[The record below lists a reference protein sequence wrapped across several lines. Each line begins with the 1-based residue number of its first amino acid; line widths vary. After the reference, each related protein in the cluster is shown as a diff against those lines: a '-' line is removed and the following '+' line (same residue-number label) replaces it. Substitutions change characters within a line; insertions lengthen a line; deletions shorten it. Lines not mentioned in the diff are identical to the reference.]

1 MKRQPFFYWFTV
13 PAVFLALA
21 FLASMGAIVQYSFR
35 KYIPGSLDVGPVTLE
50 NFGRL
55 AHPLYL
61 NVYLDTLLLS
71 LYTSVFTLLLG
82 YPLAYTMVR
91 ARSPWIKSTVLI
103 VSIVPLFTSEI
114 VRTYAWLNVLGSS
127 GFINSL
133 LLGSGLLDRPLQ
145 MMFTPFGVTVALVH
159 FSMPIMVVIL
169 AAAISHID
177 TDYEKAAASLSAN
190 PIKVFWKITLPLSA
204 PGIISGF
211 VTIFA
216 WTLSAF
222 ATPQLIGGGKVNMVS
237 NIVYQLGFASFNFP
251 FAAVLSLLA
260 VVLTIVLLLVIH
272 ASTRRIEK
280 MSLH

>member
-21 FLASMGAIVQYSFR
+21 FLASMGTIIQYSFR
-35 KYIPGSLDVGPVTLE
+35 KYIPGSLDVGPMTLE
-50 NFGRL
+50 NFERL
-55 AHPLYL
+55 SHPLYF

-71 LYTSVFTLLLG
+71 LYTSVFTLVLG
-82 YPLAYTMVR
+82 YPLAYVMVR
-91 ARSPWIKSTVLI
+91 ARSHWIKSTVLI
-103 VSIVPLFTSEI
+103 IAIVPLFTSEI
-114 VRTYAWLNVLGSS
+114 VRTYAWLNVLGAN

-133 LLGSGLLDRPLQ
+133 LLGTGLLERPLQ
-145 MMFTPFGVTVALVH
+145 MMFTPFGVTIALVH

-177 TDYEKAAASLSAN
+177 INYEKAAASLSAN
-190 PIKVFWKITLPLSA
+190 PIAVFWKVTLPLST

-251 FAAVLSLLA
+251 FAAVLSLIA

-272 ASTRRIEK
+272 VSTRRLEQ

>member
-13 PAVFLALA
+13 PAVVLALA
-21 FLASMGAIVQYSFR
+21 FLASMAAIIQYSFR

-50 NFGRL
+50 NFERL
-55 AHPLYL
+55 AHPLYF

-82 YPLAYTMVR
+82 YPLAYVLVR
-91 ARSPWIKSTVLI
+91 ARSGWIKSTVLI
-103 VSIVPLFTSEI
+103 VSIVPLFTGEI
-114 VRTYAWLNVLGSS
+114 VRTYAWLNVLGNN
-127 GFINSL
+127 GFVNSL
-133 LLGSGLLDRPLQ
+133 LLGTGLLERPIQ

-177 TDYEKAAASLSAN
+177 IAYEKAAASLSAN
-190 PIKVFWKITLPLSA
+190 PIKVFWKITLPLSM
-204 PGIISGF
+204 PGIVSGF

-222 ATPQLIGGGKVNMVS
+222 ATPQLIGGGKVNMIS

-251 FAAVLSLLA
+251 FAAVLSLIA
-260 VVLTIVLLLVIH
+260 IVLTIILLLLIH
-272 ASTRRIEK
+272 ASTRRIEEV
-280 MSLH
+280 SLH

>member
-13 PAVFLALA
+13 PAVVLALA
-21 FLASMGAIVQYSFR
+21 FLASMGAIIQYSFR
-35 KYIPGSLDVGPVTLE
+35 KHIPGSLDVGPVTLE
-50 NFGRL
+50 NFERL
-55 AHPLYL
+55 AHPLYFS
-61 NVYLDTLLLS
+61 VYLDTLLLS
-71 LYTSVFTLLLG
+71 LYTSVFTLVLG
-82 YPLAYTMVR
+82 YPLAYVMVR
-91 ARSPWIKSTVLI
+91 ARSRWIKSTVLI
-103 VSIVPLFTSEI
+103 VSIVPLFTGEI
-114 VRTYAWLNVLGSS
+114 VRTYAWLNVLGHN

-133 LLGSGLLDRPLQ
+133 LLGTGLLDRPLQ

-177 TDYEKAAASLSAN
+177 TAYEKAAASLSAN
-190 PIKVFWKITLPLSA
+190 PIKVFWKITLPLSM
-204 PGIISGF
+204 PGIVSGF

-222 ATPQLIGGGKVNMVS
+222 ATPQLIGGGKVNMIS

-260 VVLTIVLLLVIH
+260 VMLTIVLLLVIY
-272 ASTRRIEK
+272 ASTRRLEK

>member
-13 PAVFLALA
+13 PAVVLALA
-21 FLASMGAIVQYSFR
+21 FLASMAAIIQDSFR

-55 AHPLYL
+55 AHRLYF

-82 YPLAYTMVR
+82 YPLAYVLVR
-91 ARSPWIKSTVLI
+91 ARSGWIKSTVLI
-103 VSIVPLFTSEI
+103 VSIVPLFTGEI
-114 VRTYAWLNVLGSS
+114 VRTYAWLNVLGNN
-127 GFINSL
+127 GFVNSL
-133 LLGSGLLDRPLQ
+133 LLGTGLLERPVQ

-177 TDYEKAAASLSAN
+177 IAYEKAAASLSAN
-190 PIKVFWKITLPLSA
+190 PIKVFWKITLPLSM
-204 PGIISGF
+204 PGIVSGF

-222 ATPQLIGGGKVNMVS
+222 ATPQLIGGGKVNMIS

-251 FAAVLSLLA
+251 FAAVLSLIA
-260 VVLTIVLLLVIH
+260 VVLTIVLLLLIH
-272 ASTRRIEK
+272 ASTRRIEE

>member
-13 PAVFLALA
+13 PAVFVALA
-21 FLASMGAIVQYSFR
+21 FLASMGTIIQYSFR
-35 KYIPGSLDVGPVTLE
+35 KHIPGSLDVGPVTLE
-50 NFGRL
+50 NFERL
-55 AHPLYL
+55 SHPLYF

-71 LYTSVFTLLLG
+71 LYTSVFTLVLA
-82 YPLAYTMVR
+82 YPLAYVMVR
-91 ARSPWIKSTVLI
+91 ARAHWIKSTVLI
-103 VSIVPLFTSEI
+103 IAIVPLFTSEI
-114 VRTYAWLNVLGSS
+114 VRTYAWLNVLGAN

-133 LLGSGLLDRPLQ
+133 LLGTGLLERPLQ

-177 TDYEKAAASLSAN
+177 TDYEKAAASLGAN
-190 PIKVFWKITLPLSA
+190 PIEVFWKVTLPLST
-204 PGIISGF
+204 PGIVSGF

-251 FAAVLSLLA
+251 FAAVLSLIA

-272 ASTRRIEK
+272 VSTRRLEK

>member
-21 FLASMGAIVQYSFR
+21 FLASMGAIIQYSFR
-35 KYIPGSLDVGPVTLE
+35 KYIPGSLDVGPVTLA
-50 NFGRL
+50 NFERL
-55 AHPLYL
+55 GHPLYF

-82 YPLAYTMVR
+82 YPLAYVLVR
-91 ARSPWIKSTVLI
+91 ARSTWVKSTVLI
-103 VSIVPLFTSEI
+103 VSIVPLFTGEI
-114 VRTYAWLNVLGSS
+114 VRTYAWLNVLGNN
-127 GFINSL
+127 GFLNSL
-133 LLGSGLLDRPLQ
+133 LLGSGLIERPIQ

-177 TDYEKAAASLSAN
+177 TAYEKAAASLRAN
-190 PIKVFWKITLPLSA
+190 PLKVFWKITLPLST
-204 PGIISGF
+204 PGIVSGF

-237 NIVYQLGFASFNFP
+237 NVVYQLGFASFNFP

-260 VVLTIVLLLVIH
+260 VVLTIALLLVIH
-272 ASTRRIEK
+272 ASTRRVEE

>member
-13 PAVFLALA
+13 PAVVLALA
-21 FLASMGAIVQYSFR
+21 FLASMAAIIQYSFR

-55 AHPLYL
+55 AHPLYF

-71 LYTSVFTLLLG
+71 LYTSVFTLVLG
-82 YPLAYTMVR
+82 YPLAYVLVR
-91 ARSPWIKSTVLI
+91 ARSGWIKSTVLI
-103 VSIVPLFTSEI
+103 VSIVPLFTGEI
-114 VRTYAWLNVLGSS
+114 VRTYAWLNVLGNN

-133 LLGSGLLDRPLQ
+133 LLGTGLLERPVQ

-177 TDYEKAAASLSAN
+177 IAYEKAAASLSAN
-190 PIKVFWKITLPLSA
+190 PIEVFWKITLPLSM
-204 PGIISGF
+204 PGIVSGF

-222 ATPQLIGGGKVNMVS
+222 ATPQLIGGGKVNMIS

-251 FAAVLSLLA
+251 FAAVLSLIA
-260 VVLTIVLLLVIH
+260 VVLTIVLLLLIH
-272 ASTRRIEK
+272 ASTRRVEE

>member
-1 MKRQPFFYWFTV
+1 MKRPPFFYWFTV
-13 PAVFLALA
+13 PAVVLALA
-21 FLASMGAIVQYSFR
+21 FLASMATIIQYSFR

-50 NFGRL
+50 NFERL
-55 AHPLYL
+55 AHPLYF

-71 LYTSVFTLLLG
+71 LYTSVFTLVLG
-82 YPLAYTMVR
+82 YPLAYVMVR
-91 ARSPWIKSTVLI
+91 ARSGWIKSTVLI
-103 VSIVPLFTSEI
+103 ISIVPLFTGEI
-114 VRTYAWLNVLGSS
+114 VRTYAWLNVLGNN

-133 LLGSGLLDRPLQ
+133 LLGTGLLERPVQ
-145 MMFTPFGVTVALVH
+145 MLFTPFGVTVALVH

-190 PIKVFWKITLPLSA
+190 PIKVFWKVTLPLST
-204 PGIISGF
+204 PGIVSGF

-260 VVLTIVLLLVIH
+260 VMLTIVLLLVIY
-272 ASTRRIEK
+272 ASTRRLEK

>member
-13 PAVFLALA
+13 PAVVLALA
-21 FLASMGAIVQYSFR
+21 FLASMAAIIQYSFR

-50 NFGRL
+50 NFERL
-55 AHPLYL
+55 AHPLYF

-71 LYTSVFTLLLG
+71 LYTSVFTLVLG
-82 YPLAYTMVR
+82 YPLAYVLVR
-91 ARSPWIKSTVLI
+91 ARSGWIKSTVLI
-103 VSIVPLFTSEI
+103 VSIVPLFTGEI
-114 VRTYAWLNVLGSS
+114 VRTYAWLNVLGNN

-133 LLGSGLLDRPLQ
+133 LLGSGLIERPVQ

-177 TDYEKAAASLSAN
+177 IAYEKAAASLSAN
-190 PIKVFWKITLPLSA
+190 PVKVFWKITLPLSM
-204 PGIISGF
+204 PGIVSGF

-222 ATPQLIGGGKVNMVS
+222 ATPQLIGGGKVNMIS

-260 VVLTIVLLLVIH
+260 VVLTIILLLLIH
-272 ASTRRIEK
+272 ISTRRVEE

>member
-13 PAVFLALA
+13 PAVVLALA
-21 FLASMGAIVQYSFR
+21 FLASMGAIIQYSFR

-50 NFGRL
+50 NFERL
-55 AHPLYL
+55 AHPLYF

-71 LYTSVFTLLLG
+71 LYTSVFTLVLG
-82 YPLAYTMVR
+82 YPLAYVMVR

-103 VSIVPLFTSEI
+103 VSIVPLFTGEI
-114 VRTYAWLNVLGSS
+114 VRTYAWLNVLGAN

-177 TDYEKAAASLSAN
+177 IDYEKAAASLGAN
-190 PIKVFWKITLPLSA
+190 PIKVFWKVTLPLST
-204 PGIISGF
+204 PGIVSGF

-260 VVLTIVLLLVIH
+260 VMLTIVLLLVIY
-272 ASTRRIEK
+272 ASTRRLEK

>member
-13 PAVFLALA
+13 PAVVLALA
-21 FLASMGAIVQYSFR
+21 FLASMAAIIQYSFR

-50 NFGRL
+50 NFERL
-55 AHPLYL
+55 AHPLYF

-82 YPLAYTMVR
+82 YPLAYVLVR
-91 ARSPWIKSTVLI
+91 ARSAWIKSTVLI
-103 VSIVPLFTSEI
+103 VSIVPLFTGEI
-114 VRTYAWLNVLGSS
+114 VRTYAWLNVLGNN
-127 GFINSL
+127 GFVNSL
-133 LLGSGLLDRPLQ
+133 LLGTGLIEHPVQ

-177 TDYEKAAASLSAN
+177 IAYEKAAASLSAN
-190 PIKVFWKITLPLSA
+190 PIKVFWKITLPLSM

-222 ATPQLIGGGKVNMVS
+222 ATPQLIGGGKVNMIS

-251 FAAVLSLLA
+251 FAAVLSLIA
-260 VVLTIVLLLVIH
+260 VVLTIVLLLLIH
-272 ASTRRIEK
+272 ASTRRIEEV
-280 MSLH
+280 SLH

>member
-13 PAVFLALA
+13 PAVFVALA
-21 FLASMGAIVQYSFR
+21 FLASMGTIIQYSFR
-35 KYIPGSLDVGPVTLE
+35 KYIPGSLDVGPLTLD
-50 NFGRL
+50 NFERL
-55 AHPLYL
+55 SHPLYF

-71 LYTSVFTLLLG
+71 LYTSVFTLVLG
-82 YPLAYTMVR
+82 YPLAYVMVR
-91 ARSPWIKSTVLI
+91 ARARWIKSTVLI
-103 VSIVPLFTSEI
+103 VAIVPLFTSEI
-114 VRTYAWLNVLGSS
+114 VRTYAWLNVLGAN

-133 LLGSGLLDRPLQ
+133 LLGSGLLERPLQ

-177 TDYEKAAASLSAN
+177 IDYEKAAASLSAN
-190 PIKVFWKITLPLSA
+190 PIKVFWKVTLPLSM
-204 PGIISGF
+204 PGIVSGF

-251 FAAVLSLLA
+251 FAAVLSLIA

-272 ASTRRIEK
+272 ASTRRLEQ

>member
-13 PAVFLALA
+13 PAVVLALA
-21 FLASMGAIVQYSFR
+21 FLASMGAIIQYSFR
-35 KYIPGSLDVGPVTLE
+35 KYIPGSLDVGPVTLD
-50 NFGRL
+50 NFERL
-55 AHPLYL
+55 SHPLYF
-61 NVYLDTLLLS
+61 NVYVDTLLLS
-71 LYTSVFTLLLG
+71 LYTSVFTLVLG
-82 YPLAYTMVR
+82 YPLAYVMVR
-91 ARSPWIKSTVLI
+91 ARSRWIKSTVLI

-114 VRTYAWLNVLGSS
+114 VRTYAWLNVLGAN

-133 LLGSGLLDRPLQ
+133 LLGSGLLDQPMQ
-145 MMFTPFGVTVALVH
+145 MMFTPFGVTIALVH

-177 TDYEKAAASLSAN
+177 INYEKAAASLSAN
-190 PIKVFWKITLPLSA
+190 PIKVFWKVTLPLSM
-204 PGIISGF
+204 PGIVSGF

-251 FAAVLSLLA
+251 FAAVLSLIA

-272 ASTRRIEK
+272 ASTRRLEK

>member
-1 MKRQPFFYWFTV
+1 MKRPPFFYWFTV
-13 PAVFLALA
+13 PAGVLALA
-21 FLASMGAIVQYSFR
+21 FLASMAAIIQYSFR

-50 NFGRL
+50 NFERL
-55 AHPLYL
+55 AHPLYFS
-61 NVYLDTLLLS
+61 VYLDTLLLS
-71 LYTSVFTLLLG
+71 LYTSVFTLVLG
-82 YPLAYTMVR
+82 YPLAYVLVR
-91 ARSPWIKSTVLI
+91 ARSGWIKSTVLI
-103 VSIVPLFTSEI
+103 VSIVPLFTGEI
-114 VRTYAWLNVLGSS
+114 VRTYAWLNVLGNN

-133 LLGSGLLDRPLQ
+133 LLGTGLLERPVQ

-177 TDYEKAAASLSAN
+177 TAYEKAAASLSAN
-190 PIKVFWKITLPLSA
+190 PIKVFWKITLPLSM
-204 PGIISGF
+204 PGIVSGF

-222 ATPQLIGGGKVNMVS
+222 ATPQLIGGGKVNMIS

-260 VVLTIVLLLVIH
+260 VVPTIVLLLLIH
-272 ASTRRIEK
+272 ISTRRVEEV
-280 MSLH
+280 SLH

>member
-13 PAVFLALA
+13 PAVFVALA
-21 FLASMGAIVQYSFR
+21 FLASMGAIIQYSFR
-35 KYIPGSLDVGPVTLE
+35 KYIPGSLDVGPVTLD
-50 NFGRL
+50 NFERL
-55 AHPLYL
+55 SHPLYF

-71 LYTSVFTLLLG
+71 LYTSVFTLVLG
-82 YPLAYTMVR
+82 YPLAYVMVR
-91 ARSPWIKSTVLI
+91 ARSRWIKSTVLI
-103 VSIVPLFTSEI
+103 VAIVPLFTSEI
-114 VRTYAWLNVLGSS
+114 VRTYAWLNVLGAN

-133 LLGSGLLDRPLQ
+133 LLGSGLLERPLQ

-159 FSMPIMVVIL
+159 FSMPVMVVIL

-177 TDYEKAAASLSAN
+177 IDYEKAAASLSAN
-190 PIKVFWKITLPLSA
+190 PIMVFWKVTLPLSM
-204 PGIISGF
+204 PGIVSGF

-251 FAAVLSLLA
+251 FAAVLSLIA

-272 ASTRRIEK
+272 VSTRRLEQVN
-280 MSLH
+280 LH

>member
-1 MKRQPFFYWFTV
+1 MKRPPFFYWFTV
-13 PAVFLALA
+13 PAVVLALA
-21 FLASMGAIVQYSFR
+21 FLASMAAIIQYSFR

-50 NFGRL
+50 NFERL
-55 AHPLYL
+55 AHPLYF

-71 LYTSVFTLLLG
+71 LYTSVFTLVLG
-82 YPLAYTMVR
+82 YPLAYVLVR
-91 ARSPWIKSTVLI
+91 ARSGWIKSTVLI
-103 VSIVPLFTSEI
+103 VSIVPLFTGEI
-114 VRTYAWLNVLGSS
+114 VRTYAWLNVLGNS

-133 LLGSGLLDRPLQ
+133 LLGTGLLERPVQ

-177 TDYEKAAASLSAN
+177 IAYEKAAASLSAN
-190 PIKVFWKITLPLSA
+190 PIKVFWKITLPLSM
-204 PGIISGF
+204 PGIVSGF

-222 ATPQLIGGGKVNMVS
+222 ATPQLIGGGKVNMIS

-260 VVLTIVLLLVIH
+260 VVLTIVLLLLIH
-272 ASTRRIEK
+272 ISTRRVEEV
-280 MSLH
+280 SLH